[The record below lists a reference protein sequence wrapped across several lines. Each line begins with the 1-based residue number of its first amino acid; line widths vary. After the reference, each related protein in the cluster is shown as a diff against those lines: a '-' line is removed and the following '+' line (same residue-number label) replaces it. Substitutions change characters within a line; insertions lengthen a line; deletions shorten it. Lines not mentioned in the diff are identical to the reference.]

1 MHAGRFTVSVRNGA
15 ITTADQVLDEWL
27 GGEKATTKNIDD
39 LFHLPENRS
48 VFLELQSLIEKN
60 GIQYLKVLPDFQY
73 KQFENY
79 LLFTDLNS
87 DLEEDLLDLDVF
99 PVNFNTAFGD
109 KIPQDPSTEILNT
122 ITDFILLCAP
132 DYTILSANKAAQ
144 SVYGGNVDLEGR
156 KCFDVMRGKDAPCE
170 DCPLP
175 QTLRTGKMVPL
186 DYYEPDLGE
195 FLETRTYPRSDT
207 QQAFAGFLLANRV
220 TSHRKKQEMES
231 TQDKK
236 LQALGQMA
244 SGIAHDFNNMLTI
257 ILGRLQLLKLS
268 IQDEDLLQNLKT
280 IEKAALDSSE
290 NIHRLQDFTRKRQEE
305 SESFLEPVQL
315 NHLIEDVVEY
325 AKTRTARLEKQKGI
339 HIEIES
345 RLGKISLIEGNKS
358 ALRNALL
365 NLIFNAIDALDV
377 GGLITIWSAEVG
389 ERIEIGIADTGIGMS
404 QEVKEK
410 IFDPFFTTKGEKGN
424 GLGLSEVY
432 GVVNQHGA
440 YIEVES
446 NPGEGSTFT
455 LYFPSRSYEEMS

>member
-1 MHAGRFTVSVRNGA
+1 MHSGRITVSIRNGA
-15 ITTADQVLDEWL
+15 ITSADHAIDEWL
-27 GGEKATTKNIDD
+27 GGEKSTSKNIDD
-39 LFHLPENRS
+39 LFHLSDNRS
-48 VFLELQSLIEKN
+48 VFLELQSLVEKS
-60 GIQYLKVLPDFQY
+60 GIQYLKAYPEFQY
-73 KQFENY
+73 KQFETY
-79 LLFTDLNS
+79 LLFTDLNA
-87 DLEEDLLDLDVF
+87 DMEEDLLDLDVF
-99 PVNFNTAFGD
+99 PANFDAGFPEQRQQESSN
-109 KIPQDPSTEILNT
+109 EIINT
-122 ITDFILLCAP
+122 ITDFIFLCSP

-144 SVYGGNVDLEGR
+144 SVYGGGSGLEGR
-156 KCFDVMRGKDAPCE
+156 KCYEALRGKDTPCE

-175 QTLRTGKMVPL
+175 KTLRSGRMIPL

-195 FLETRTYPRSDT
+195 FLETRTYPHSDSN
-207 QQAFAGFLLANRV
+207 QAFAGFLLANRV
-220 TSHRKKQEMES
+220 TSHRKKQEIES
-231 TQDKK
+231 SQDKK

-268 IQDEDLLQNLKT
+268 IKDEDLLQNLKT

-305 SESFLEPVQL
+305 SDSFLEPVQF
-315 NHLIEDVVEY
+315 NHLIDDVVEY
-325 AKTRTARLEKQKGI
+325 ARTRTARIEKQKGI

-345 RLGKISLIEGNKS
+345 RTGKISLIEGNKS

-377 GGLITIWSAEVG
+377 GGLITIWSAQVG
-389 ERIEIGIADTGIGMS
+389 DRVEIGIADTGVGMS

-432 GVVNQHGA
+432 GVINQHGA

-455 LYFPSRSYEEMS
+455 LYFPSRSMEEMS